1 MYKKVGKIKINYY
14 LCTRKGIDMITVND
28 EILNN
33 QLVKVGHFP
42 DGTQCIEFPTSTC
55 PNPKEISWY
64 YDSDEELFTLASTV
78 NWIRRIKG
86 RNGSIK
92 LNLPYVPNARMDRI
106 KNPGE
111 NFSLKV
117 FADFINSLNFNEV
130 KVFNVHSNVS
140 EAVINN
146 IKVIDPSFDISNVI
160 KKYQPDVIFFPDE
173 GACKRYSDLDI
184 IKNFPITFGIKK
196 RDWKTGKILGLDVI
210 TDTDLTGKKVLIVDD
225 ICSAGGTF
233 KFSAMKLK
241 ELGASDVV
249 LYVSHC
255 EDNIQ
260 NGDLL
265 KTDLISKIYTTDSI
279 LHIEDPKIEVIHNFR
294 NK

>member
-1 MYKKVGKIKINYY
+1 
-14 LCTRKGIDMITVND
+14 MITVN
-28 EILNN
+28 NT
-33 QLVKVGHFP
+33 LVEVVHFP
-42 DGTQCIEFPTSTC
+42 DGTQFIKFPLVTVEYNESNT
-55 PNPKEISWY
+55 ISWY

-78 NWIRRIKG
+78 DWIRRKVGVSNKLI
-86 RNGSIK
+86 

-106 KNPGE
+106 KNINE

-117 FADFINSLNFNEV
+117 FADFINSFKFDRVEV
-130 KVFNVHSNVS
+130 YNVHSNVA
-140 EAVINN
+140 EALINN
-146 IKVIDPSFDISNVI
+146 VVSVTPMMDITWVIEE
-160 KKYQPDVIFFPDE
+160 KYNPDVLFFPDE
-173 GACKRYSDLDI
+173 GACKRYSDLRYV
-184 IKNFPITFGIKK
+184 KESGLPIAFGIKK
-196 RDWKTGKILGLDVI
+196 RDWSTGKIQGLDIISDV
-210 TDTDLTGKKVLIVDD
+210 DLTGKKVLIIDD

-241 ELGASDVV
+241 ELGAADVA

-279 LHIEDPKIEVIHNFR
+279 LHISDPKIEIIHKIR
-294 NK
+294 IS

>member
-1 MYKKVGKIKINYY
+1 
-14 LCTRKGIDMITVND
+14 MITVNSK
-28 EILNN
+28 
-33 QLVKVGHFP
+33 LVKVGHFP
-42 DGTQCIEFPTSTC
+42 DGTQCIEFPSGVLSLSD
-55 PNPKEISWY
+55 PNHIAWY

-78 NWIRRIKG
+78 NWIHSTVGKKNILM
-86 RNGSIK
+86 

-106 KNPGE
+106 KNMNE

-117 FADFINSLNFNEV
+117 FADFINSFGFDRV
-130 KVFNVHSNVS
+130 FVFNVHSNVS
-140 EAVINN
+140 EALINN
-146 IKVIDPSFDISNVI
+146 VMVSQPDIDILRIFERGY
-160 KKYQPDVIFFPDE
+160 KPDVIFFPDE
-173 GACKRYSDLDI
+173 GACKRYSDLRI
-184 IKNFPITFGIKK
+184 IKESGLPITFGIKK

-210 TDTDLTGKKVLIVDD
+210 TDTDLTGKKVLIIDD

-241 ELGASDVV
+241 EMGASDVV

-265 KTDLISKIYTTDSI
+265 KTDLVSKIYTTDSI
-279 LHIEDPKIEVIHNFR
+279 LHITDPKIEIIQKIRLV
-294 NK
+294 